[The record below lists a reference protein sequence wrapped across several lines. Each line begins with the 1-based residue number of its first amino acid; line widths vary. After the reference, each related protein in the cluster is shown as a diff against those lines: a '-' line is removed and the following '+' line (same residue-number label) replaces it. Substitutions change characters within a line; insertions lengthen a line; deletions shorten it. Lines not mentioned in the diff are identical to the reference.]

1 MGSPIVALQGPRSP
15 ARAGRHPT
23 GKQESGGQSVSFV
36 VNLEARDSGQQ
47 GPPLGGVEGGGGGGP
62 PELQPAPGEVVD
74 AGTPRQLAEA
84 GKSGAVAGGGV
95 DHDLL
100 SPVEQ
105 VPVRDRRIGLGQ
117 PENDGQVAEQ
127 QRSEQRRRVLQPGV
141 VGGQDHPVVADAHP
155 ARRVGQPALEH
166 QFGVEPI
173 GVVPAQGERP

>member
-1 MGSPIVALQGPRSP
+1 MAARQNSSRPQARSWTRALRVSSPR
-15 ARAGRHPT
+15 RGR
-23 GKQESGGQSVSFV
+23 G
-36 VNLEARDSGQQ
+36 
-47 GPPLGGVEGGGGGGP
+47 
-62 PELQPAPGEVVD
+62 
-74 AGTPRQLAEA
+74 
-84 GKSGAVAGGGV
+84 GAVAGGGV
-95 DHDLL
+95 DQDLL

-166 QFGVEPI
+166 QLGIEPI